1 MRELFT
7 FPPPQDVAVPF
18 LFLLIFIV
26 VPIIE
31 IVLLIQVGQMIGWLA
46 TILIVILTAFI
57 GTSLLR
63 YQGFGVM
70 ARASETLS
78 AGKMPMEPVIEGMC
92 LLVAGAFLLTPGLLT
107 DTVGFLLLVPVLRI
121 GLAKWILQRI
131 LASGAIN
138 VSVFRSSTDEG
149 GYSESYSDFSSRPQG
164 QDGVIDGEFERIDEH
179 TIRPGKSSDD
189 NGRSS

>member
-138 VSVFRSSTDEG
+138 VSVFRSSTDDG

>member
-138 VSVFRSSTDEG
+138 VSVFRSSTDDG

-189 NGRSS
+189 NTRSS

>member
-1 MRELFT
+1 MRDLFT

-138 VSVFRSSTDEG
+138 VSVFRSSTDDG

-189 NGRSS
+189 NTRSS

>member
-1 MRELFT
+1 M
-7 FPPPQDVAVPF
+7 PF

-138 VSVFRSSTDEG
+138 VSVFRSSTDDG

>member
-121 GLAKWILQRI
+121 GLAQWILQRI

-138 VSVFRSSTDEG
+138 VSVFRSSTDDG

-189 NGRSS
+189 NTRSS

>member
-138 VSVFRSSTDEG
+138 VSVFRSSTDDG

-189 NGRSS
+189 DTRSS